1 MKNNMNEKTCPECG
15 EVVKQTSYF
24 CANCGHSLKKK
35 SKKTFLI
42 CIAGAIFVLAIFILI
57 RIDARNLE
65 EELGGLREES
75 LSTYK
80 SNLFKSLIENN
91 LSNFEYVKSI
101 NYNDI
106 SHKYT
111 VQINYRKSSSTLYD
125 CAMSAKNFVNMFY
138 SISDINSLQYTCD
151 LTDGQNYIKFQ
162 DLSSSTSALNTVS
175 FYDKDWKVI
184 NTSYDILENDYIK
197 EYKKLCSKYNYKDL
211 LRNPSDYYDKN
222 AYWFGQILQ
231 VVSNKANY
239 KSYRVGVD
247 CTKYSYIDG
256 YHCDNDIFVEYYGN
270 DVFIEDDMVK
280 MWGTMNKTYT
290 YTTVLGASLTIPK
303 FEAKIMELN

>member
-1 MKNNMNEKTCPECG
+1 MKNNMNEKTCTECG
-15 EVVKQTSYF
+15 KIVKHTDTL
-24 CANCGHSLKKK
+24 CPDCGYPLKKR

-42 CIAGAIFVLAIFILI
+42 CIAGAIFVLAIFILV

-75 LSTYK
+75 LSNYK

-111 VQINYRKSSSTLYD
+111 VQINYRKASSTLYD
-125 CAMSAKNFVNMFY
+125 CAMNAKNFVNMFN
-138 SISDINSLQYTCD
+138 SISDIKSLQYTCD
-151 LTDGQNYIKFQ
+151 LADGQNYIKFQ
-162 DLSSSTSALNTVS
+162 DLSSSASALNTVS

-211 LRNPSDYYDKN
+211 LRNPSDYYEKN
-222 AYWFGQILQ
+222 AYYFGQILQ

-256 YHCDNDIFVEYYGN
+256 YYCDNDIFVEYYGN

-290 YTTVLGASLTIPK
+290 YTSVLGASLTIPK

>member
-1 MKNNMNEKTCPECG
+1 MKNNMNEKTCTECG
-15 EVVKQTSYF
+15 KIVKHTDTL
-24 CANCGHSLKKK
+24 CPDCGYPLKKR

-42 CIAGAIFVLAIFILI
+42 CIAGAIFVLAIFILV

-75 LSTYK
+75 LSNYK

-111 VQINYRKSSSTLYD
+111 VQINYRKASSTLYD
-125 CAMSAKNFVNMFY
+125 CAMNAKNFVNMFN
-138 SISDINSLQYTCD
+138 SISDIKSLQYTCD
-151 LTDGQNYIKFQ
+151 LADGQNYIKFQ
-162 DLSSSTSALNTVS
+162 DLSSSASALNTVS

-211 LRNPSDYYDKN
+211 LRNPSDYYEKN
-222 AYWFGQILQ
+222 AYYFGQILQ

>member
-1 MKNNMNEKTCPECG
+1 MKNNMNEKTCTECG
-15 EVVKQTSYF
+15 KIVKHTDTL
-24 CANCGHSLKKK
+24 CPDCGYPLKKR

-42 CIAGAIFVLAIFILI
+42 CIAGAIFVLAIFILV

-75 LSTYK
+75 LSNYK

-111 VQINYRKSSSTLYD
+111 VQINYRKASSTLYD
-125 CAMSAKNFVNMFY
+125 CAMNAKNFVNMFN
-138 SISDINSLQYTCD
+138 SISDIKSLQYTCD
-151 LTDGQNYIKFQ
+151 LADGQNYIKFQ
-162 DLSSSTSALNTVS
+162 DLSSSASALNTVS

-222 AYWFGQILQ
+222 AYYFGQILQ

-256 YHCDNDIFVEYYGN
+256 YYCDNDIFVEYYGN

-290 YTTVLGASLTIPK
+290 YTTVLGTSLTIPK